1 KPLTKKNSID
11 ELISFY
17 PQERPSTSRSRNA
30 SFNRLRSSSTI
41 WASSLLFFGRRTLS
55 RLRCNGS
62 GTTPEVEY
70 DDAALHPKR
79 RAGCSDLVCLLPEL
93 HSRSARHPWREHCSS
108 RRLRAECRRNR
119 SQVRSYTIDFYLS
132 MRCATVGCNFGSFEF
147 MNGRA
152 SSISLEENT
161 TTEKLWR
168 IQASLYEN
176 MICTSTPSIHM
187 HCLFRLRTNR

>member
-119 SQVRSYTIDFYLS
+119 SQVRLLHNRLLPVHALCHCRLQLWIIRVHEWTGFID
-132 MRCATVGCNFGSFEF
+132 
-147 MNGRA
+147 
-152 SSISLEENT
+152 
-161 TTEKLWR
+161 
-168 IQASLYEN
+168 
-176 MICTSTPSIHM
+176 
-187 HCLFRLRTNR
+187 